1 MITGLKQQLAL
12 FLNKSYVLK
21 QTKEM
26 KIQFKEIAVFYRE
39 IEKLRKEKQ
48 KYISLC
54 TGLYEDLKQGIIT
67 EEDFKDFHQ
76 IYETQYQ
83 AAENAIRQQENTVKE
98 LFKASV
104 LAKSNLEKIKS
115 TLEITELNRD
125 VLVTFINRILVYEDK
140 RVFCELRAK
149 DIFANIV
156 S

>member
-21 QTKEM
+21 HTKEM

-54 TGLYEDLKQGIIT
+54 TRLYEDLKQGIIT

-83 AAENAIRQQENTVKE
+83 SAENAIRQQENTVKE